1 MKWSQFLK
9 ETRQKLGVTRE
20 EFTQLLGITISCLN
34 HWEYS
39 EITPPLLYQD
49 IILQLYRNAEKI
61 KQELDT
67 KKGEYL
73 SLATGTKYKSTDDF
87 WTGVVLGGVLV
98 GAIALLIKALSNQKE
113 N

>member
-39 EITPPLLYQD
+39 KITPPLLYQD
-49 IILQLYRNAEKI
+49 IILQLYRNSQKI

-73 SLATGTKYKSTDDF
+73 SLATCTKYKNVDF
-87 WTGVVLGGVLV
+87 VTKDNVLV
-98 GAIALLIKALSNQKE
+98 GAISLLIKVLSNK
-113 N
+113 